1 MKSSRRTKLILGL
14 ALVVAA
20 PGTLAIHSYGRVS
33 GMIHPARVHVT
44 VEDEAG
50 AKRDL
55 PGLEDVTFRTTDGLA
70 LRAWFAPGSRRA
82 AVVFVHGGGGNRT
95 QLLPEARIL
104 ASHGYGVLAY
114 DSRASGESDGDLVT
128 CGDHEQRDVAAAID
142 FVSARAEIDSKRIG
156 ILGFSIGAS
165 TVALE
170 AAGDPRVRAVV
181 LYATWSSMEDEIK
194 GKAHRFGPL
203 SWGPVLFGLRR
214 QGIDVD
220 AVRPIDHVAE
230 IGPRPLLMIA
240 GTDDSDTPVA
250 VMKRVFEAA
259 SEPKELWVEPH
270 ATHGHC
276 VEAAP
281 EEYEKRVVGFFDRS
295 L

>member
-1 MKSSRRTKLILGL
+1 MKPSRRTRLILGL
-14 ALVVAA
+14 TLVLAA
-20 PGTLAIHSYGRVS
+20 PAALAFHSYRRVP

-44 VEDEAG
+44 LEDEAA

-55 PGLEDVTFRTTDGLA
+55 PGLEDVSFRTTDDLS
-70 LRAWFAPGSRRA
+70 LRAWFVPGSRRA
-82 AVVFVHGGGGNRT
+82 AVIFVHGGGGNRT

-104 ASHGYGVLAY
+104 ASHGYGVLVY

-128 CGDHEQRDVAAAID
+128 GGDHEQRDVTAAID
-142 FVSARAEIDSKRIG
+142 FVSSRADIDPKRIG
-156 ILGFSIGAS
+156 LLGFSLGAS

-170 AAGDPRVRAVV
+170 AARDLRVRAVV

-194 GKAHRFGPL
+194 AKANRFGPL

-214 QGIDVD
+214 QGVDVD

-250 VMKRVFEAA
+250 VMKQVFAAA